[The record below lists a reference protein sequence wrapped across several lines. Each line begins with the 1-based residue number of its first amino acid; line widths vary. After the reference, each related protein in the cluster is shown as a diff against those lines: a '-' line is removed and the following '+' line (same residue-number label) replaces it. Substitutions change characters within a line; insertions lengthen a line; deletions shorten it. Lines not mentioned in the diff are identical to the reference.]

1 MVVLIPERTV
11 ERLCAYRRII
21 RRWVMQGRQFIQSQE
36 LADEADVTSAQVRRD
51 FMSLNT
57 IGIPK
62 KGYATA
68 ALLQELGL
76 IIEGEGGQRIVLLGA
91 GNLGSA
97 IVKYLDGMRPDLTIV
112 AAFDTDPAKFGTQ
125 VDGVPCLPLTEL
137 PVVVR
142 DRNVLMAIIAVPA
155 DAAQEMV
162 WLVARAGIRAVVNFT
177 SVRLKAPA
185 NVFVQDV
192 DLSILIEK
200 SAYYGRVMAGMVDAP
215 AIPEPEK
222 RVLVVSADPA
232 AAELLDEAVRQL
244 GGQCL
249 VVSGHPDED
258 EHLRAYRPDVVV
270 IEAASGDA
278 AALAVARRLRA
289 DEILRRTPVLLLAPA
304 ELDAAEEPGP
314 AAEAIGLLVDTR
326 IEPTADPAQLVAAL
340 GRLLGLTAMEADGQW
355 GWSPPS
361 TAPATSLHD

>member
-142 DRNVLMAIIAVPA
+142 DRNVLMAIIAGESLWRGMGWRMAVLMAISTAVAAVP
-155 DAAQEMV
+155 EG
-162 WLVARAGIRAVVNFT
+162 L
-177 SVRLKAPA
+177 
-185 NVFVQDV
+185 
-192 DLSILIEK
+192 
-200 SAYYGRVMAGMVDAP
+200 
-215 AIPEPEK
+215 
-222 RVLVVSADPA
+222 PA
-232 AAELLDEAVRQL
+232 ASV
-244 GGQCL
+244 
-249 VVSGHPDED
+249 
-258 EHLRAYRPDVVV
+258 
-270 IEAASGDA
+270 
-278 AALAVARRLRA
+278 
-289 DEILRRTPVLLLAPA
+289 
-304 ELDAAEEPGP
+304 
-314 AAEAIGLLVDTR
+314 GLCT
-326 IEPTADPAQLVAAL
+326 
-340 GRLLGLTAMEADGQW
+340 
-355 GWSPPS
+355 
-361 TAPATSLHD
+361 

>member
-21 RRWVMQGRQFIQSQE
+21 RRWVMEGRQFIQSQE

-97 IVKYLDGMRPDLTIV
+97 IVKYLDGMRPDLMIV
-112 AAFDTDPAKFGTQ
+112 AVFDTDPAKVGTA
-125 VDGVPCLPLTEL
+125 VDGVPCLPLNEL
-137 PVVVR
+137 SAVVR
-142 DRNVLMAIIAVPA
+142 DRNVLLALIAVPS

-162 WLVARAGIRAVVNFT
+162 WLVARAGVRAVVNFT

-222 RVLVVSADPA
+222 RVLVITADPA
-232 AAELLDEAVRQL
+232 AAEMVDAAVRRL

-249 VVSGHPDED
+249 VVAGHPDED
-258 EHLRAYRPDVVV
+258 EYIRAYRPDVVV
-270 IEAASGDA
+270 IEAGRGEPT
-278 AALAVARRLRA
+278 ALAVARRLRA
-289 DEILRRTPVLLLAPA
+289 DELLHRTPVLLLAPA
-304 ELDAAEEPGP
+304 ALLATEEPDP
-314 AAEAIGLLVDTR
+314 AIAAIGLLVDAQL
-326 IEPTADPAQLVAAL
+326 EPTADPPQLLAAL

-361 TAPATSLHD
+361 TTPRDIAA